1 MMLVQNEISEL
12 VDVDN
17 LIREK
22 WMKYFN
28 NLEPEEHLSGS
39 TIEGAMMA
47 RLFQVTSN
55 VPTSA
60 TPISFIYH
68 CMQPQSTPT
77 PSPPPRG
84 TTTETT
90 ITRPNANR
98 PTSNLYFLI
107 LVLHL
112 NIVHDSL
119 FNCD

>member
-17 LIREK
+17 LIRDK

-55 VPTSA
+55 IPTSA
-60 TPISFIYH
+60 TPISSIYITA
-68 CMQPQSTPT
+68 CNL
-77 PSPPPRG
+77 SPPLPHLHHHVALLLKQLLLGLMQIGLRVIK
-84 TTTETT
+84 
-90 ITRPNANR
+90 ITN
-98 PTSNLYFLI
+98 YVGYLI
-107 LVLHL
+107 IVLL
-112 NIVHDSL
+112 
-119 FNCD
+119 